1 MNQQNNSRF
10 KMKFLQ
16 KGEEG
21 AERPS
26 LHIYGDIY
34 QTFDD
39 WLSGEEGNTAKGI
52 QQFLEANKGV
62 DGIDVYINSM
72 GGDVFE
78 GTAIANQLRRFDG
91 NVTVTVDGFACSIA
105 SVIAMAGDEVRMP
118 RNATMMIHNM
128 WTGICGNASEL
139 RKMADDLDVLME
151 ANKTIYLDK
160 AGDKLDYDKLTEMLD
175 AETWLTAEQ
184 CVEYGL
190 ADTVLDYSVDRDQR
204 ISEAGGAVAAQRA
217 DALIERLQQAHDT
230 LAEMVQFVDDE
241 EPEVDLGEFEPIE
254 LKQTG
259 AQKPRNFLD
268 IFS

>member
-1 MNQQNNSRF
+1 MNQNQF

-26 LHIYGDIY
+26 LYIYGDIY

-52 QQFLEANKGV
+52 KQFLETNNDA
-62 DGIDVYINSM
+62 DSIDVYINSM

-78 GTAIANQLRRFDG
+78 GTAIANQLRRFG
-91 NVTVTVDGFACSIA
+91 GHVTVTVDGFACSIA

-118 RNATMMIHNM
+118 KNATMMIHNM
-128 WTGICGNASEL
+128 WTAMVGNAAEL

-151 ANKTIYLDK
+151 ANKSIYLEK
-160 AGDKLDYDKLTEMLD
+160 AGEKLDYNTLTELLD

-190 ADTVLDYSVDRDQR
+190 ADTILDYTVDRDSKATQ
-204 ISEAGGAVAAQRA
+204 AAAANAVQRA
-217 DALIERLQQAHDT
+217 DDTIARLQQARTLLSELVEVVDIDT
-230 LAEMVQFVDDE
+230 GE
-241 EPEVDLGEFEPIE
+241 EEILETPEP
-254 LKQTG
+254 T
-259 AQKPRNFLD
+259 KPRNFLE

>member
-1 MNQQNNSRF
+1 
-10 KMKFLQ
+10 MKFLQ
-16 KGEEG
+16 RGEEG

-26 LHIYGDIY
+26 LYIYGDIY

-128 WTGICGNASEL
+128 WTGIRGTAAEL

-190 ADTVLDYSVDRDQR
+190 ADTVLDYGIDRDQR
-204 ISEAGGAVAAQRA
+204 ISEAGGTIAAQRA
-217 DALIERLQQAHDT
+217 DALIERLQKAHEM
-230 LAEMVQFVDDE
+230 LQEMVETYDDDQGI
-241 EPEVDLGEFEPIE
+241 DLGEFEPIT
-254 LKQTG
+254 LKQTE
-259 AQKPRNFLD
+259 AKKPRNFLD

>member
-1 MNQQNNSRF
+1 MNQNQF

-26 LHIYGDIY
+26 LYIYGDIY

-52 QQFLEANKGV
+52 QQFLETNNDA
-62 DGIDVYINSM
+62 DSIDVYINSM

-78 GTAIANQLRRFDG
+78 GTAIANQLRRFG
-91 NVTVTVDGFACSIA
+91 GHVTVTVDGFACSIA

-118 RNATMMIHNM
+118 KNATMMIHNM
-128 WTGICGNASEL
+128 WTTMVGNAAEL

-160 AGDKLDYDKLTEMLD
+160 AGKKLDYNTLTELLD
-175 AETWLTAEQ
+175 AETWLSVQQNSALSTVWLTPSSTTRSTETARPTRRR
-184 CVEYGL
+184 L
-190 ADTVLDYSVDRDQR
+190 APSCSVQMTPSRDCSR
-204 ISEAGGAVAAQRA
+204 HAPPSTRWSMRYLTSRRA
-217 DALIERLQQAHDT
+217 SHWT
-230 LAEMVQFVDDE
+230 TWTS
-241 EPEVDLGEFEPIE
+241 
-254 LKQTG
+254 KNH
-259 AQKPRNFLD
+259 RNHAT
-268 IFS
+268 S

>member
-78 GTAIANQLRRFDG
+78 GTAIANQLG
-91 NVTVTVDGFACSIA
+91 VST
-105 SVIAMAGDEVRMP
+105 AM
-118 RNATMMIHNM
+118 
-128 WTGICGNASEL
+128 SL
-139 RKMADDLDVLME
+139 
-151 ANKTIYLDK
+151 
-160 AGDKLDYDKLTEMLD
+160 
-175 AETWLTAEQ
+175 
-184 CVEYGL
+184 
-190 ADTVLDYSVDRDQR
+190 
-204 ISEAGGAVAAQRA
+204 
-217 DALIERLQQAHDT
+217 
-230 LAEMVQFVDDE
+230 
-241 EPEVDLGEFEPIE
+241 
-254 LKQTG
+254 
-259 AQKPRNFLD
+259 
-268 IFS
+268 

>member
-1 MNQQNNSRF
+1 MNQNQF

-26 LHIYGDIY
+26 LYIYGDIY

-52 QQFLEANKGV
+52 QQFLEANNDA

-78 GTAIANQLRRFDG
+78 GTAIANQLRRFG
-91 NVTVTVDGFACSIA
+91 GHVTVTVDGFACSIA

-118 RNATMMIHNM
+118 KNATMMIHNM
-128 WTGICGNASEL
+128 WTAMVGNAAEL

-160 AGDKLDYDKLTEMLD
+160 AGEKLDYDTLTELLD

-190 ADTVLDYSVDRDQR
+190 ADTILDYTVDRDSKANQAA
-204 ISEAGGAVAAQRA
+204 SGATLQRA
-217 DALIERLQQAHDT
+217 DDTIARLQQARAT
-230 LAEMVQFVDDE
+230 INEMVDEVFGIQEGIPLDDLDLE
-241 EPEVDLGEFEPIE
+241 EPP
-254 LKQTG
+254 
-259 AQKPRNFLD
+259 KPRNFLD

>member
-1 MNQQNNSRF
+1 MNQNQFR
-10 KMKFLQ
+10 MKFLQ

-26 LHIYGDIY
+26 LYIYGDIY

-52 QQFLEANKGV
+52 QQFLEANKGA

-105 SVIAMAGDEVRMP
+105 SVIAISGDEVRMP
-118 RNATMMIHNM
+118 KNATMMIHNM
-128 WTGICGNASEL
+128 WTAMVGNAAEL

-190 ADTVLDYSVDRDQR
+190 ADTILDYTVDRDSKAAQ
-204 ISEAGGAVAAQRA
+204 AAAANAVQRA
-217 DALIERLQQAHDT
+217 DDTIARLQQARTLLSELVEVVDIDT
-230 LAEMVQFVDDE
+230 GE
-241 EPEVDLGEFEPIE
+241 EEILETPEQMRP
-254 LKQTG
+254 Q
-259 AQKPRNFLD
+259 NFLD

>member
-1 MNQQNNSRF
+1 MNQNQF

-26 LHIYGDIY
+26 LYIYGDIY

-52 QQFLEANKGV
+52 QQFLETNNDA
-62 DGIDVYINSM
+62 DSIDVYINSM

-91 NVTVTVDGFACSIA
+91 HVTVTIDGFACSIA

-128 WTGICGNASEL
+128 WTRICGNAAEL

-151 ANKTIYLDK
+151 ANKTIYLEK
-160 AGDKLDYDKLTEMLD
+160 AGDKLDYDRLTEMLD
-175 AETWLTAEQ
+175 AETWLTAER

-204 ISEAGGAVAAQRA
+204 IDEAGGAIAAQRA

-230 LAEMVQFVDDE
+230 LAEIVTLDDE
-241 EPEVDLGEFEPIE
+241 QEVDLGEFEPID

>member
-1 MNQQNNSRF
+1 MNQNQF

-26 LHIYGDIY
+26 LYIYGDIY

-52 QQFLEANKGV
+52 QQFLETNNDA
-62 DGIDVYINSM
+62 DSIDVYINSM

-78 GTAIANQLRRFDG
+78 GTAIANQLRRFG
-91 NVTVTVDGFACSIA
+91 GHVTVTVDGFACSIA

-118 RNATMMIHNM
+118 KNATMMIHNM
-128 WTGICGNASEL
+128 WTTMVGNAAEL

-160 AGDKLDYDKLTEMLD
+160 AGEKLDYNTLTELLD

-184 CVEYGL
+184 CVDYGL
-190 ADTVLDYSVDRDQR
+190 ADTILDYTVDRDSKANQ
-204 ISEAGGAVAAQRA
+204 AASGTIVQRA
-217 DALIERLQQAHDT
+217 DDTIARLQQARAT
-230 LAEMVQFVDDE
+230 INEMVDEVFDIQEGIPLDDLDLE
-241 EPEVDLGEFEPIE
+241 EPP
-254 LKQTG
+254 
-259 AQKPRNFLD
+259 KPRNFLD

>member
-1 MNQQNNSRF
+1 MNQRF

-26 LHIYGDIY
+26 LYIYGDIY

-184 CVEYGL
+184 CVE
-190 ADTVLDYSVDRDQR
+190 
-204 ISEAGGAVAAQRA
+204 
-217 DALIERLQQAHDT
+217 
-230 LAEMVQFVDDE
+230 
-241 EPEVDLGEFEPIE
+241 
-254 LKQTG
+254 
-259 AQKPRNFLD
+259 
-268 IFS
+268 